1 MQRLLVIETTQR
13 GVHFTP
19 ARAEAEAKQRGVLV
33 PGLFGG
39 RVGVLQ
45 QALEALQRGTQ
56 RRRIGRLDQR
66 GSIWRLLIGGLT
78 GRQPRGERRD
88 QWLELGRAGLEQR
101 LERGLRHALVQRLL
115 ERGGLGLQ
123 GGRADA
129 ARRALERVRRALGSD
144 RVAGIERGAQAR
156 RNTRSATKTVAG
168 MLVGLAIADGKLSGP
183 QAPIMPLL
191 RDKLPLQNPDPR
203 KDAITVE
210 DLMTMSSL
218 LECDDENQFSR
229 GNEERMYLV
238 EDWVQFYADLPV
250 QGFPAWMPKPA
261 DSPHGRSFRYCTAG
275 VTTLGEVIQGAVH
288 EPLQVYA
295 QRRLFDPLGIQAPEW
310 QFSPLGL
317 AQAGG
322 GLGLRTRDLWK
333 LGQLYLDGGRYG
345 GKQLIPAEWVR
356 RSISA
361 QATARDDA
369 DYGYLWWL
377 MKIPF
382 GDSTITSPVMAGTG
396 GNAVFLL
403 PEKRAVVVITT
414 TNYNERQPH
423 LLTFRLLTRELL
435 PAM

>member
-1 MQRLLVIETTQR
+1 MLRALLC
-13 GVHFTP
+13 FTLATASCTATAQTDRF
-19 ARAEAEAKQRGVLV
+19 ARAQKAVEQGDYKAITSILV
-33 PGLFGG
+33 AQNG
-39 RVGVLQ
+39 RVVY
-45 QALEALQRGTQ
+45 EHYF
-56 RRRIGRLDQR
+56 D
-66 GSIWRLLIGGLT
+66 
-78 GRQPRGERRD
+78 
-88 QWLELGRAGLEQR
+88 
-101 LERGLRHALVQRLL
+101 
-115 ERGGLGLQ
+115 
-123 GGRADA
+123 AD
-129 ARRALERVRRALGSD
+129 GMN
-144 RVAGIERGAQAR
+144 AR

-168 MLVGLAIADGKLSGP
+168 MLAGLAVVDGQMSRDSKIFDLLPP
-183 QAPIMPLL
+183 QRRARML
-191 RDKLPLQNPDPR
+191 NPDPR
-203 KDAITVE
+203 KEAITVE
-210 DLMTMSSL
+210 DLLTMSSL
-218 LECDDENQFSR
+218 VECNDDNEFSR

-275 VTTLGEVIQGAVH
+275 VTTLGEVIQSAVH
-288 EPLQVYA
+288 EPLQAYA

-333 LGQLYLDGGRYG
+333 LGQLYLDGGRHE

-356 RSISA
+356 RSLTA
-361 QATARDDA
+361 QAMAREDA

-377 MKIPF
+377 MKIPS
-382 GDSTITSPVMAGTG
+382 GDSTITSPVMAGNG

-423 LLTFRLLTRELL
+423 LLTFKLLTSDLL
-435 PAM
+435 PAL